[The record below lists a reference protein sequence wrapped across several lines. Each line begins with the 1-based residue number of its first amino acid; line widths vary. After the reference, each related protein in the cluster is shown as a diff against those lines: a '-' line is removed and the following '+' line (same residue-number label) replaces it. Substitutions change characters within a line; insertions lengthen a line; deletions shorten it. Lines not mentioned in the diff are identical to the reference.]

1 MNVKFVLC
9 SRNSIWFLAF
19 PDRQKVD
26 FQGKAV
32 IHRRWCRKPE
42 NYTCAKTVG
51 DNIHLILESGITV
64 ATTQTKKDRKR
75 RTGKRPPSDKTAAR
89 Q

>member
-1 MNVKFVLC
+1 
-9 SRNSIWFLAF
+9 
-19 PDRQKVD
+19 
-26 FQGKAV
+26 V

-42 NYTCAKTVG
+42 NYTCAKPVG
-51 DNIHLILESGITV
+51 DNIDVILESAITV

-75 RTGKRPPSDKTAAR
+75 RTGKWPPSVKTAAR